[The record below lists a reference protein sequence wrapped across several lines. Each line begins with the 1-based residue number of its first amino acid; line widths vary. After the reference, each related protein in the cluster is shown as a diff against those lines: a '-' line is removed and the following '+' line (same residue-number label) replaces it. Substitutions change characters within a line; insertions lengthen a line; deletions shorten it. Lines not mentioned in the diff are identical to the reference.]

1 MVYGPSGKRIIA
13 TMEYTLVVYNPM
25 EKARLY
31 EKLFFKVIIV
41 MVKVI
46 KYSIKDTVSIKI
58 SFMHYMKRTR
68 VVMATVVLEELEE
81 SDVFLF
87 FFATFIFSVSPSI
100 GKT

>member
-1 MVYGPSGKRIIA
+1 
-13 TMEYTLVVYNPM
+13 M

-68 VVMATVVLEELEE
+68 VVMATVVLEE

-87 FFATFIFSVSPSI
+87 FFLLLSSFQYHRQLVKRNF
-100 GKT
+100 

>member
-1 MVYGPSGKRIIA
+1 
-13 TMEYTLVVYNPM
+13 
-25 EKARLY
+25 
-31 EKLFFKVIIV
+31 

-68 VVMATVVLEELEE
+68 VVMATVVLEE

>member
-1 MVYGPSGKRIIA
+1 MVYGPSGKRIIT

-31 EKLFFKVIIV
+31 EKLLFKVIIV

-46 KYSIKDTVSIKI
+46 KYIIKDIASIKI

-68 VVMATVVLEELEE
+68 VVMATVVLEE

>member
-1 MVYGPSGKRIIA
+1 MVYGPSGKRIIT

-31 EKLFFKVIIV
+31 EKLLFKVIIV

-68 VVMATVVLEELEE
+68 VVMATVVLEE
-81 SDVFLF
+81 SDFFF

>member
-68 VVMATVVLEELEE
+68 VVIATVVLEE
-81 SDVFLF
+81 SDF
-87 FFATFIFSVSPSI
+87 FFFFLLLSSFQYHRPLV
-100 GKT
+100 KCNF